1 VSQSVCSL
9 RDGCE
14 RDGERNGA
22 MSSAGN
28 NGLRNEKE
36 PVRTPFAF
44 APSAADEP
52 ENDEEVRY

>member
-1 VSQSVCSL
+1 
-9 RDGCE
+9 
-14 RDGERNGA
+14 